1 MSKVV
6 AMRLGI
12 AQLNEEVVKNAIL
25 ARMTLK

>member
-6 AMRLGI
+6 SMRLGI

-25 ARMTLK
+25 ARIKLK